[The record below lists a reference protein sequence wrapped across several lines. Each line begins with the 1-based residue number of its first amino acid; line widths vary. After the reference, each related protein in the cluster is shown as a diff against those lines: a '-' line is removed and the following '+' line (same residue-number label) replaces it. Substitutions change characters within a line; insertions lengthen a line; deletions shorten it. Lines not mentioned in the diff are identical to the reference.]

1 MTKTQVIALRKEFHH
16 LVKADRDQPELDK
29 DGEETGNTT
38 INIPLV
44 IRTDASYLIDEMTSC
59 VIWDDTNEILYAL
72 ETNMEPSGPLNYICP
87 MYVRAFSYESIENI
101 SARLDKNTTMNFLNA
116 KKTSGLTTQ
125 VVCDRYME
133 QMQKIYDDRSYLMGQ
148 PSTTTDKSGL
158 KPDSVSLNREAYK
171 TL

>member
-1 MTKTQVIALRKEFHH
+1 
-16 LVKADRDQPELDK
+16 
-29 DGEETGNTT
+29 
-38 INIPLV
+38 
-44 IRTDASYLIDEMTSC
+44 
-59 VIWDDTNEILYAL
+59 
-72 ETNMEPSGPLNYICP
+72 
-87 MYVRAFSYESIENI
+87 
-101 SARLDKNTTMNFLNA
+101 MNFLNA

-158 KPDSVSLNREAYK
+158 KPDSVILNREAYK